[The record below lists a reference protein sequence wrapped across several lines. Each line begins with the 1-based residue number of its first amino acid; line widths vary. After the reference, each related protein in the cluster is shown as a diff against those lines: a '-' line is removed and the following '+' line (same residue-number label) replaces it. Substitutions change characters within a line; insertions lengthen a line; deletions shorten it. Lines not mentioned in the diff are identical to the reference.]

1 MRSRPSGGGLHDKPT
16 VSSVGVKGLAMKL
29 HQTFLSPFPTRVRL
43 LLYAKGID
51 IPFVEPT
58 GIHDSS
64 GKGNYLQINP
74 LGRVPTLELDDGRT
88 LPESEVICEY
98 LEDAFPTPTL
108 RPADPWARAQVR
120 LISRLCD
127 FYLVMA
133 MVPLFTASGMPRKK
147 WDRAKIDSALAEVK
161 KSLGYIEHYIGTEGY
176 AVGNSLTQA
185 DGALAPQ
192 LMLAFEWAPKLFA
205 APNPESD
212 LPKLSAYWKA
222 IKNDPIAARLIRETH
237 DAIAAA
243 QTRVSEE
250 KRI

>member
-1 MRSRPSGGGLHDKPT
+1 
-16 VSSVGVKGLAMKL
+16 MKL
-29 HQTFLSPFPTRVRL
+29 HQTYLSPFPTRVRL
-43 LLYAKGID
+43 VLYAKGLD
-51 IPFVEPT
+51 IPFVEPS
-58 GIHDSS
+58 GIHDGS
-64 GKGNYLQINP
+64 GKGGYLEINP

-98 LEDAFPTPTL
+98 LEDAYPAPTL

-120 LISRLCD
+120 LIARLCD

-133 MVPLFTASGMPRKK
+133 MVPLFTAAGLPRKR
-147 WDRAKIDSALAEVK
+147 WDLAKIDHALAEVK
-161 KSLGYIEHYIGTEGY
+161 KSLDYIEHYVGGDGY

-192 LMLAFEWAPKLFA
+192 LLLAFEWAPKLFGR
-205 APNPESD
+205 PSPESA

-222 IKNDPIAARLIRETH
+222 IPHDPIAGRVIRETY

-243 QTRVSEE
+243 QGRVPKDKQIQS
-250 KRI
+250 